1 MAISR
6 NILYIINYFL
16 LFKIALR
23 KKIKPLKIGK
33 FFVFVLLFAK
43 KKEIEYNFIEKTRF
57 TE

>member
-16 LFKIALR
+16 LFKITLR